1 MARVVVLSAVAVPG
15 KGEHSRAWYP
25 IGPGGR
31 VGIGRQ
37 SDIPIGVDPEDA
49 GVSRRSLTVTRQS
62 DSWTLNCTN
71 VNGAVIHPWGQA
83 PRWADDRMSSEF
95 RWPYVAVRVVGSSQA
110 LHHWVLL
117 EAPEQ
122 ELPSERPDSTNTA
135 VPEPPAALTGPQLEA
150 VQRVFAQYLAWP
162 PVAGAGAT
170 PLQSAAGRLGVTQA
184 AVYQRLEAVRARAY
198 QLGSHAQIGV
208 SDPEYVFVLVRAGL
222 IPLPQELRTRPGA
235 GAAAELAV
243 SSEGNDSGGATPAG
257 PSI

>member
-1 MARVVVLSAVAVPG
+1 MARVVVLSAAAGPG
-15 KGEHSRAWYP
+15 KREHSRASYP
-25 IGPGGR
+25 IGPDGR
-31 VGIGRQ
+31 FDIGRQ

-62 DSWTLNCTN
+62 DSWTLSCTN
-71 VNGAVIHPWGQA
+71 TNGAVIYPWGQA
-83 PRWADDRMSSEF
+83 PRWADSRGPTEF
-95 RWPYVAVRVVGSSQA
+95 RWPHIAVRVVGSSRA

-122 ELPSERPDSTNTA
+122 ALRTERPDSTNTA
-135 VPEPPAALTGPQLEA
+135 VSETPAALTGPQLEA

-162 PVAGAGAT
+162 PVAGASAA

-208 SDPEYVFVLVRAGL
+208 SDPEYVFVVVRAGL
-222 IPLPQELRTRPGA
+222 IPLPPELRTRQCS
-235 GAAAELAV
+235 GAAAEPAV
-243 SSEGNDSGGATPAG
+243 SSEGKDSGGHPG
-257 PSI
+257 